1 MTAYRAVS
9 FHTRLRG
16 VDGTAA
22 TILVSFVFAALVLL
36 AAASSA

>member
-16 VDGTAA
+16 VDWTAA
-22 TILVSFVFAALVLL
+22 TILVSSIFAALVLL